1 MASSVRRLMLRPLF
15 HVQAGGAMTKR
26 FAAVILF
33 TAAVCSAGAQ
43 TQNPPKKSTADETVP
58 ASPPSPTTLLMR
70 GTIEKYDALHRIL
83 SLSSSN
89 GTVQFPVPLTV
100 RIRKGWHR
108 LDAPALETMLGLRA
122 AVRYSQ
128 SGGEKILESVHV
140 FDK

>member
-1 MASSVRRLMLRPLF
+1 MLRPLF
-15 HVQAGGAMTKR
+15 HVQAGGVMTKR

-33 TAAVCSAGAQ
+33 TAAVCSAGAR
-43 TQNPPKKSTADETVP
+43 TQSPPKKSTADETAQAP
-58 ASPPSPTTLLMR
+58 SPQPSPTTLLMR
-70 GTIEKYDALHRIL
+70 GTIEKYDASHRIL
-83 SLSSSN
+83 SLSSST

>member
-1 MASSVRRLMLRPLF
+1 MLPRLF
-15 HVQAGGAMTKR
+15 HVQAGGVMTKR
-26 FAAVILF
+26 FAAVIF
-33 TAAVCSAGAQ
+33 FAAAVCSAGAQ
-43 TQNPPKKSTADETVP
+43 TQSPPKKSSESDTVQT
-58 ASPPSPTTLLMR
+58 PSPQPSSTTLLMR
-70 GTIEKYDALHRIL
+70 GTIEKYDASKRIL

-108 LDAPALETMLGLRA
+108 LDAPALEKMLGLRA

>member
-1 MASSVRRLMLRPLF
+1 MLRPLF
-15 HVQAGGAMTKR
+15 HVQAGGVMSKR

-33 TAAVCSAGAQ
+33 AAAVCSAGAQ
-43 TQNPPKKSTADETVP
+43 TQDPPKKSGSEIAQ
-58 ASPPSPTTLLMR
+58 APSPQPSSTTLLMR
-70 GTIEKYDALHRIL
+70 GTIEKYDASHRIL

-108 LDAPALETMLGLRA
+108 LDAPALEKMLGLRA